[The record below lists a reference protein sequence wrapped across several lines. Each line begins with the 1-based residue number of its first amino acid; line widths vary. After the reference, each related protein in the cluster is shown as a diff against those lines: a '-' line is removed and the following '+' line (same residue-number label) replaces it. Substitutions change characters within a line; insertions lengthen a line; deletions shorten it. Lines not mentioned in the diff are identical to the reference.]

1 MMEPGASVDPRIF
14 GQSAVMCGAWRS
26 SARCCARAAFV
37 DAGGSRSGI
46 GVDSLRFFM
55 GGGRAGTES
64 AALRR
69 SGLAIAPSWQ
79 FVPPGI
85 ARERPASKRNYGSI
99 VTCWQRLKSW

>member
-69 SGLAIAPSWQ
+69 SGLAIARHHGSLCRPESRASDL
-79 FVPPGI
+79 PLKGTM
-85 ARERPASKRNYGSI
+85 ARS
-99 VTCWQRLKSW
+99 